1 MCTNTHVGSQSMIM
15 LLNNT
20 QGLKIIEN
28 TVIFFS
34 QNCSEKSQTLREAQP
49 YTDHQ
54 PQKIS
59 ELYLSYLLSRKAN
72 NFAHIYEHRIYV

>member
-1 MCTNTHVGSQSMIM
+1 MIT
-15 LLNNT
+15 LLNHT

-34 QNCSEKSQTLREAQP
+34 QKCLEKSQTLREAQP

-59 ELYLSYLLSRKAN
+59 DFYPSYLLSHKTN
-72 NFAHIYEHRIYV
+72 KFAHIYEHRIYVLVFTKTKKYE